1 MDPWLKMV
9 LIMIACIVAL
19 MCYSAIVV
27 ASDADDRAEQMR
39 KELEEDERLNKEV

>member
-9 LIMIACIVAL
+9 LLMIACVLAL

-27 ASDADDRAEQMR
+27 ASDADDRAEEMR
-39 KELEEDERLNKEV
+39 KELEDGRLNKEV